1 MSRGDHAIGSSK
13 RNLVLKTAGSIRVL
27 VGDKY
32 YTLNFKNENEES
44 SENDSS
50 ESTIDD
56 EVVDLDSVNDSYES
70 VIVVSSK
77 DYYDNNNYPGDGKVI
92 FTLDGGMYYTSNGIL
107 NKYVSDVKIDLP
119 KEFNDTIS
127 FNNPVP
133 FKINSN
139 NLIQNLNSRF
149 LEGYSSSDFMK
160 NGSTIKINNLIV
172 DNIESND
179 GNFYYK
185 NGEYSIKPFVPELFF
200 INNKVK
206 IGNGVNIISSQEIE
220 YSKGLPH
227 ENSLLEDFLN
237 VIEAFYLSEGY
248 SPYYYFTNLFGYD
261 DSLDLTPISKYSE
274 YKQIEAISKMS
285 DILLYKKD
293 SQLWNNEVILDG
305 EKYSLKDIGNN
316 VVNINNLPYKKASYI
331 LNVDSTDHLN
341 IYDEFKIKIT
351 EYFRTDI
358 NNNIDSSCYNENTY
372 LDSKD
377 VEVNC
382 IITKIDRLNN
392 KISITTDYES
402 YIYNSSILNNY
413 EFKYEGE
420 VYKYKSYYIEDQECI
435 KSDINIQYINSGDS
449 IIGDLSGESLDE
461 FEDDLSG
468 YGLIMNGNTYLYY
481 PYINTADIQK
491 SNIKSSEIIES
502 IINVCDINES
512 NITNSRI
519 INNIEY
525 IKLEKQDKKIDYII
539 DIENNLNYSILSNE
553 NNIILPNTNINGL
566 IVNIYF
572 IDYTNFSVNGNYTN
586 INAGSYISYRNIP
599 VNKDEY
605 KWIKIN

>member
-92 FTLDGGMYYTSNGIL
+92 FTLDGGMYYTSNGVL
-107 NKYVSDVKIDLP
+107 NKYISDVKIDLP

-185 NGEYSIKPFVPELFF
+185 DGEYSIKPFVPELFF

-237 VIEAFYLSEGY
+237 VIESFYLSEGY
-248 SPYYYFTNLFGYD
+248 TPYYYFTNLFGYD

-316 VVNINNLPYKKASYI
+316 VVNISNLPYKKASYI
-331 LNVDSTDHLN
+331 LTVDSTDHLN

-358 NNNIDSSCYNENTY
+358 NNNVDSSCYSENTY
-372 LDSKD
+372 LNSKD
-377 VEVNC
+377 IEANC

-402 YIYNSSILNNY
+402 YIYNSSTLNNY

-420 VYKYKSYYIEDQECI
+420 IYKYKSYDIEDQECI

-449 IIGDLSGESLDE
+449 IIGNLSGESLDE

-502 IINVCDINES
+502 IINTCNINES
-512 NITNSRI
+512 NIINSRI

-525 IKLEKQDKKIDYII
+525 IKLEKQDEKIDYII

-553 NNIILPNTNINGL
+553 NNIILPNTNTNGL
-566 IVNIYF
+566 IINIYF